1 MLTLIKGG
9 KSQEQVHID
18 SLRKEMRELYAKSL
32 QNPWQGEFNMKKINK
47 IQEKISRLTY

>member
-18 SLRKEMRELYAKSL
+18 SLRKELRNLYAKSL
-32 QNPWQGEFNMKKINK
+32 QNPWQGEFNMRKMQK
-47 IQEKISRLTY
+47 IQDEISRLTY